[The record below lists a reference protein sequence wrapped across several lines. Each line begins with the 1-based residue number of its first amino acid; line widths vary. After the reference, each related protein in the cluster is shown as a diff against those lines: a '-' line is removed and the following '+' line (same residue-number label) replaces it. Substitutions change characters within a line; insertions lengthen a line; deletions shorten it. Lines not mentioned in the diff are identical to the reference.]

1 MHPQLV
7 SHALVISQAES
18 RSGRQG
24 EEDTTLCES
33 FFSPV
38 VQKVT
43 GVPFLSHCCL
53 AVTSQD
59 ISTGV

>member
-7 SHALVISQAES
+7 SHASVISHES
-18 RSGRQG
+18 RSARQG

-33 FFSPV
+33 FFSPDM
-38 VQKVT
+38 QKLT